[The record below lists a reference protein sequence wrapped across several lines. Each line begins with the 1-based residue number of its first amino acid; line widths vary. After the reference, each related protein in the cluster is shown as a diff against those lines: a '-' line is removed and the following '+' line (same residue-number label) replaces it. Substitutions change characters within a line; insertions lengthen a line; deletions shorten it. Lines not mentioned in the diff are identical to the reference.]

1 MFYLKVKR
9 CIDCILS
16 LLALIVLSPIFL
28 GIALAIKLDSPG
40 PVFFKQDR
48 RTKDGKIFQ
57 MYKFRSMVVNAEH
70 MGAGL
75 FNYEGDPRVTYVGR
89 FLRKT
94 SLDELPQLLNVVR
107 GEMALVGPR
116 PCVSYEL
123 GDYET
128 LNARYKKRFQVL
140 PGITGLAQVTGR
152 NELPWDEKVN
162 YDNLYIDQLATK
174 GVWLDIEILC
184 RTIGRVF
191 SKSSIYEQRPDGM
204 DDEQAAEETEA
215 HIIELAHRVEET
227 DEELVSAQGNK

>member
-9 CIDCILS
+9 CIDCTLS
-16 LLALIVLSPIFL
+16 SLALIILSPIFL
-28 GIALAIKLDSPG
+28 GIALAVKLDSPG

-48 RTKDGKIFQ
+48 RTKDGKIFR

-75 FNYEGDPRVTYVGR
+75 FNYEGDPRVTRVGR

-128 LNARYKKRFQVL
+128 LNTRYKKRFQVL

-162 YDNLYIDQLATK
+162 YDNLYIDQLATR
-174 GVWLDIEILC
+174 GLWLDLEILF
-184 RTIGRVF
+184 RTVGRVF
-191 SKSSIYEQRPDGM
+191 AKSSIYEERPDGM

-215 HIIELAHRVEET
+215 YIIELAHRIEEA
-227 DEELVSAQGNK
+227 DKELVSAQGKK